1 MPAHHGECCPRVD
14 DRCLRK
20 LHALIATEPLR
31 GGRRR
36 TLFPRAKL
44 TMVGVALWRARPN
57 AFIAAKSQPPCPSC
71 RAAPNGAS
79 PIPHA
84 HHRPRVGRGV
94 GVARLASSVEVL
106 LRVLIEAT
114 QDFEAKPQAGL
125 HPWVPRR
132 RCRLGAFPAHPSELT
147 HEVLAQHPI
156 EGIVSGWQ

>member
-1 MPAHHGECCPRVD
+1 VPVLPGGTE
-14 DRCLRK
+14 RCLSP
-20 LHALIATEPLR
+20 A
-31 GGRRR
+31 
-36 TLFPRAKL
+36 RA
-44 TMVGVALWRARPN
+44 
-57 AFIAAKSQPPCPSC
+57 SS
-71 RAAPNGAS
+71 AS
-79 PIPHA
+79 
-84 HHRPRVGRGV
+84 GRGV